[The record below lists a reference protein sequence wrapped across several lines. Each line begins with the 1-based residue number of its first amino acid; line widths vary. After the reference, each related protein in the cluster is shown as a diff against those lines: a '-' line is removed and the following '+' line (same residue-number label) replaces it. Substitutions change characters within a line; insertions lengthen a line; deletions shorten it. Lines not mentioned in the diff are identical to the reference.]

1 MAERRMTVLA
11 RLTLTALRSAL
22 LLGLPSITLI
32 LGRLE
37 SSPHSLHNFIL
48 IQYYNMSLLLLD
60 ELHVGEDDDVPEVVV
75 GDV

>member
-37 SSPHSLHNFIL
+37 SRPHSLHKFVIRY
-48 IQYYNMSLLLLD
+48 QKMSVLLLD
-60 ELHVGEDDDVPEVVV
+60 ELHVGEDDDVPQVVV

>member
-1 MAERRMTVLA
+1 MTVLA

-37 SSPHSLHNFIL
+37 SRPHSLHKFVIRY
-48 IQYYNMSLLLLD
+48 QKMSVLLLD
-60 ELHVGEDDDVPEVVV
+60 ELHVGEDDDVPQVVV